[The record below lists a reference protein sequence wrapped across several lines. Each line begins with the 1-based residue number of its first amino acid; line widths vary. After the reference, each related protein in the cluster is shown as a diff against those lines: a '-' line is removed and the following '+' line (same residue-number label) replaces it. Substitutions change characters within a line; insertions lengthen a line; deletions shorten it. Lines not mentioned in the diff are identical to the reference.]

1 MEMTLQILVLLVMM
15 RAENVMEPKLINAI
29 LVEKH
34 LILQQHNIFYKI
46 VLVLKYVMMDSIK
59 NQVIFLVFLVSGVQP
74 VLLLL
79 IIAHLVELE
88 TLKTNI
94 YNLT

>member
-15 RAENVMEPKLINAI
+15 RAENVMEPKLINVI

-46 VLVLKYVMMDSIK
+46 VLALKYVMMDSIK